1 MRVMYT
7 ASRVFVIVAYVFV
20 VVVVILL
27 HFLSLLALYG
37 NDGDDDKYFP
47 APPLICA
54 MSLTLQVHQH

>member
-27 HFLSLLALYG
+27 HFLSLLALHG

-47 APPLICA
+47 APPLI
-54 MSLTLQVHQH
+54 